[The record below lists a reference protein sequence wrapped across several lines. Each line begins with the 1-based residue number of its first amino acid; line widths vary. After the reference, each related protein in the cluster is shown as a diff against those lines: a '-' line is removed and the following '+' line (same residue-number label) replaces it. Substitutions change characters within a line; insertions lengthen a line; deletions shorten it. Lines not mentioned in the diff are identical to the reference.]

1 MENNNWWEQ
10 ATAADQSKDTSGT
23 KIPWYNQKSK
33 LGLSILIWP
42 LWLYGLYKT
51 DLYTTKT
58 KMTWVIGVL
67 ILFAIVSMID
77 LLTGNT

>member
-1 MENNNWWEQ
+1 MENKNWWEQ
-10 ATAADQSKDTSGT
+10 ATAADQNKDTSGT

-33 LGLSILIWP
+33 LGLSIFIWP

-51 DLYTTKT
+51 DLYSQKT

-67 ILFAIVSMID
+67 ILFAIISTID
-77 LLTGNT
+77 ILTRNT